1 MRITD
6 FARRLGVSV
15 DTVRR
20 LERRRVLAPMRDWA
34 GHRRYSLADLE
45 RAQLHLFPNQSDR
58 QKAK

>member
-6 FARRLGVSV
+6 FASRLGVSV

-20 LERRRVLAPMRDWA
+20 LEQQRILSPQRDWA
-34 GHRRYSLADLE
+34 GHRRYSQADLE
-45 RAQLHLFPNQSDR
+45 RAEHHLFPTRSDR